1 MHGSFLFRSERVPKR
16 CVGCGVLIGGRGAYG
31 GGWDMLGQCLHGFCA
46 WKCVNMYSQVHI
58 MLLFLVCC
66 SLLDVFASAY
76 IVVVVSLAVSKVLGV
91 QLF

>member
-1 MHGSFLFRSERVPKR
+1 M
-16 CVGCGVLIGGRGAYG
+16 
-31 GGWDMLGQCLHGFCA
+31 
-46 WKCVNMYSQVHI
+46 NMYSQVHI